1 MLPNVYDTLHDDA
14 TVAGLV
20 STRIYR
26 HGSAPQTVT
35 APYITWSVAGG
46 APENGFAGACAD
58 FFRVQ
63 GDSWAGGTDG
73 DAAVDTLASAVRAA
87 MEPRAHCVA
96 YVADERD
103 FETQK
108 YRISMAFDWI
118 GQR

>member
-46 APENGFAGACAD
+46 APENGFAGACAN
-58 FFRVQ
+58 FFRIQV
-63 GDSWAGGTDG
+63 DCWSSTDAGI
-73 DAAVDTLASAVRAA
+73 DTLASAVRAA

-96 YVADERD
+96 YVADDRD